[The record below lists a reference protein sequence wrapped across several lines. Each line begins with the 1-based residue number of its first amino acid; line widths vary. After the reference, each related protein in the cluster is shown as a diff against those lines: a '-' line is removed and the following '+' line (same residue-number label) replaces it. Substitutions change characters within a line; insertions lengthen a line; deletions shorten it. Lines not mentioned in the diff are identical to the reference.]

1 MEAKLTKSPGAV
13 TSRREDHREA
23 GITLLEVAL
32 TSFVLTTGLLASALT
47 MVVGVSS
54 VYKSQQ
60 RLVAKQKARET
71 LESVFTA
78 RNTQHITYNQIRNV
92 SDPTVYSPPAP
103 GIFLDGWQPIKSG
116 GPDGIVNTADDT
128 GPIETITLA
137 GRDGIVG
144 TADDVTIQLND
155 YERRITITNVLLP
168 DGNPD
173 PDIRRLTVE
182 VRYKVRGFW
191 ETVAFISRVSRFS

>member
-1 MEAKLTKSPGAV
+1 MEANLTKSSDAV
-13 TSRREDHREA
+13 AAERENLRER
-23 GITLLEVAL
+23 GLTVLEVSVA
-32 TSFVLTTGLLASALT
+32 SFVLTTGLLASALT

-54 VYKSQQ
+54 TYKSQQ
-60 RLVAKQKARET
+60 RLIAKQKARET

-92 SDPTVYSPPAP
+92 SDTTVFTPPVA
-103 GIFLDGWQPIKSG
+103 GIFVDNWQPIKSAG
-116 GPDGIVNTADDT
+116 SDGIVNTADDT
-128 GPIETITLA
+128 DPIETITLA
-137 GRDGIVG
+137 GADGLVG
-144 TADDVTIQLND
+144 TTDDVTVQLTG
-155 YERRITITNVLLP
+155 YERRITITNILLP

-182 VRYKVRGFW
+182 VRYKVRGNW

>member
-1 MEAKLTKSPGAV
+1 MEAELTKSSDALTTGGENLPERGV
-13 TSRREDHREA
+13 
-23 GITLLEVAL
+23 TLLEVSLA
-32 TSFVLTTGLLASALT
+32 SFVLTTGLLASALT

-54 VYKSQQ
+54 TYKSQQ
-60 RLVAKQKARET
+60 RLIAKQKARET

-92 SDPTVYSPPAP
+92 SDTTVYTPPVA
-103 GIFLDGWQPIKSG
+103 GIFVDGWQPIKSA

-128 GPIETITLA
+128 DPIETITLPGA
-137 GRDGIVG
+137 DGIVG
-144 TADDVTIQLND
+144 TSDDVTVQLTT
-155 YERRITITNVLLP
+155 YERRITIANVLLP

-182 VRYKVRGFW
+182 VRYKVRNNW
-191 ETVAFISRVSRFS
+191 ETVAFISRISRFS